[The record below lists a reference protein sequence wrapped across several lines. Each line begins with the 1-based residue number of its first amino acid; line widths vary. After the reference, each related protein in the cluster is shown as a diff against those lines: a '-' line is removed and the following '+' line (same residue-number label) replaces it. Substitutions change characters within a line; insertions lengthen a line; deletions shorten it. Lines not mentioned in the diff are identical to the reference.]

1 MHLTM
6 VVFINYLAIIN
17 LETVN
22 VTDQQMTA
30 SNLGFLPYLVQQLE
44 RKALNSFIIV
54 VTCDE
59 TLKIVA

>member
-30 SNLGFLPYLVQQLE
+30 SNSGFLPHLVQQLE

>member
-6 VVFINYLAIIN
+6 VVFKNYLAIIN

-30 SNLGFLPYLVQQLE
+30 SNSGFLPYLVQQLE

-59 TLKIVA
+59 TLKIIA

>member
-30 SNLGFLPYLVQQLE
+30 SNSGFFPYLVQQLE